1 MVESPCKNV
10 CELDPNTG
18 LCLGCKR
25 TVDEIQN
32 WNLKDNKIVDDLEI
46 INNPREYYYING
58 YKIKM

>member
-32 WNLKDNKIVDDLEI
+32 WNLKDNKEKMMITKKAQNRDLS
-46 INNPREYYYING
+46 
-58 YKIKM
+58 IKKT

>member
-32 WNLKDNKIVDDLEI
+32 WNLKDNKEKMMITKKSQNRDLSFKKI
-46 INNPREYYYING
+46 IT
-58 YKIKM
+58 

>member
-1 MVESPCKNV
+1 MVKSPCKNV

-32 WNLKDNKIVDDLEI
+32 WNLKDNNEKMMITKKAQNRDLS
-46 INNPREYYYING
+46 
-58 YKIKM
+58 IKKT

>member
-25 TVDEIQN
+25 TEDEIQN
-32 WNLKDNKIVDDLEI
+32 WNLKDNKEKMMITKKAQNRDLS
-46 INNPREYYYING
+46 
-58 YKIKM
+58 IKKT

>member
-10 CELDPNTG
+10 CELDLNTG

-32 WNLKDNKIVDDLEI
+32 WNLKDNKEKMMITKKAQNRDLS
-46 INNPREYYYING
+46 
-58 YKIKM
+58 IKKT

>member
-32 WNLKDNKIVDDLEI
+32 WNLKDNKEKMMITKKAQNRDLSV
-46 INNPREYYYING
+46 
-58 YKIKM
+58 KKT

>member
-10 CELDPNTG
+10 CELDLNTG

-32 WNLKDNKIVDDLEI
+32 WNLKDNKEKMMITKKAQNRDLSV
-46 INNPREYYYING
+46 
-58 YKIKM
+58 KKT

>member
-1 MVESPCKNV
+1 MVKSPCKNV

-32 WNLKDNKIVDDLEI
+32 WNLKDNKEKMMITKKAQNRDLS
-46 INNPREYYYING
+46 
-58 YKIKM
+58 IKKT

>member
-32 WNLKDNKIVDDLEI
+32 WNLKDNKEKMMITKKAKNRDLS
-46 INNPREYYYING
+46 
-58 YKIKM
+58 IKKT

>member
-25 TVDEIQN
+25 TVEEIQN
-32 WNLKDNKIVDDLEI
+32 WNLKDNKEKMMITKKAQNRDLS
-46 INNPREYYYING
+46 
-58 YKIKM
+58 IKKT

>member
-25 TVDEIQN
+25 TVEEIQN
-32 WNLKDNKIVDDLEI
+32 WNLKDNKEKMMITKKAQNRDLSFKKI
-46 INNPREYYYING
+46 IT
-58 YKIKM
+58 

>member
-25 TVDEIQN
+25 TVEEIQN
-32 WNLKDNKIVDDLEI
+32 WNLKDNKEKMMITKKSQNRDLSFKKI
-46 INNPREYYYING
+46 IT
-58 YKIKM
+58 

>member
-32 WNLKDNKIVDDLEI
+32 WNLKDNKEKMMITKKAQNGDLS
-46 INNPREYYYING
+46 
-58 YKIKM
+58 IKKT

>member
-32 WNLKDNKIVDDLEI
+32 WNLKGNKEKMMITKKAKNRDLS
-46 INNPREYYYING
+46 
-58 YKIKM
+58 IKKT